1 MTESLNEHLNLESR
15 GYKNSVTLYNGLKD
29 CMLEATMNHDDYL
42 ALVKQL
48 NYHDDLYYNQDR
60 QEITDGDYD
69 KLYAHAVAYE
79 TEHPADISPD
89 SPTQTAHGQ
98 ASNSLAK
105 VTHVHPMLS
114 LDKAQT
120 IDEVRPFLD
129 KFKDG
134 ETRED
139 LLNQLT
145 SSEFITDSWMVEH
158 KEDGL
163 TIVLYYNFF
172 EGQPFV
178 AATRGGSDVGED
190 VTYAMS
196 QILPKLDIDGPLVV
210 RGEAIFDTAAFDR
223 LVASSA
229 DSDNKLTS
237 PRNAIAG
244 AVRTKNSRI
253 GQLGARFLAY
263 NIENASDRELY
274 TETDQLNL
282 LDSLGFET
290 STHVS
295 LPDKAAVIDYLEN
308 FSETDRQAIDHEI
321 DGLVI
326 KPNFFGNR
334 DVLGATHHHPLNQI
348 AFKFP
353 SEDAITILRD
363 VNWQIGKTGQI
374 TPVANFDPID
384 LAGANIEKATL
395 ANIGNIRRRD
405 IRLGDHIVVRRSND
419 VIPQVVTSIPEMRDG
434 SETEIKLPDMP
445 SHFEGDILISDVET
459 DEMRLARWANFVS
472 KQGLNIDALSAKT
485 IETLASFETSAGHL
499 IDLNNYAS
507 LFNWEARYGEQ
518 LSALIDEIPGFG
530 AKRLEKILGE
540 TRDIHVDMAH
550 FAASLGM
557 RGLGP
562 NLGELLQLLYPT
574 FEALVKNE
582 PAMDV
587 DHWLDTTD
595 GVGPAAREV
604 LDKLREPWWQKQLD
618 DLLETG
624 AITIDP
630 MAETPSDSPYAGKTF
645 VITGKTVTP
654 RAELTDK
661 LKALGAKV
669 AGSVSK
675 NTDFLIIAD
684 PASTSSKAVKA
695 RELGVTLL
703 ADTDLEF

>member
-1 MTESLNEHLNLESR
+1 MT
-15 GYKNSVTLYNGLKD
+15 
-29 CMLEATMNHDDYL
+29 HDDYL
-42 ALVKQL
+42 KLVATL
-48 NYHDDLYYNQDR
+48 NYHDNLYYNEDR
-60 QEITDGDYD
+60 QEITDAEYD
-69 KLYAHAVAYE
+69 KLYQSAVTYE
-79 TEHPADISPD
+79 KDHPDDISPS

-129 KFKDG
+129 KFEDG
-134 ETRED
+134 LAPEE
-139 LLNQLT
+139 LPNYQT
-145 SSEFITDSWMVEH
+145 SSSFVTDEWLIEH

-172 EGQPFV
+172 PNQPFV

-190 VTYAMS
+190 VTYAMG
-196 QILPKLDIDGPLVV
+196 QILPKLAITTPLVI
-210 RGEAIFDTAAFDR
+210 RGEAIFDTAAFNR
-223 LVASSA
+223 LVETST
-229 DSDNKLTS
+229 DTENKLTS

-253 GQLGARFLAY
+253 GELGGRFLAY
-263 NIENASDRELY
+263 NIENAGDLAIT
-274 TETDQLNL
+274 TEEAQLHYL
-282 LDSLGFET
+282 EKLGFET
-290 STHVS
+290 SNHVL
-295 LPDKAAVIDYLEN
+295 LPNKAAVIKYLED
-308 FSETDRQAIDHEI
+308 FSDADRQAIDHEI

-326 KPNFFGNR
+326 KPNYFGNR

-353 SEDAITILRD
+353 SEDAITVLRE

-419 VIPQVVTSIPEMRDG
+419 VIPQVMTAIPEMRDG
-434 SETEIKLPDMP
+434 SEQEIALPDMP
-445 SHFEGDILISDVET
+445 SHLEGDILISDVET

-485 IETLASFETSAGHL
+485 IETLANFDTSHGHL
-499 IDLNNYAS
+499 IDLDNYAS
-507 LFNWEARYGEQ
+507 LFNWQSRFGED
-518 LSALIDEIPGFG
+518 LSEFVDQIPGFG
-530 AKRLEKILGE
+530 AKKLDKLLDE
-540 TRDIHVDMAH
+540 TDDVTVDMAH

-562 NLGELLQLLYPT
+562 NLGALLQLLYPT
-574 FEALVKNE
+574 FEALVHDE

-604 LDKLREPWWQKQLD
+604 LDKLREPWWQRQLNA
-618 DLLETG
+618 LLDTE
-624 AITIDP
+624 AIHILP
-630 MAETPSDSPYAGKTF
+630 MVETPSDSPYADKTF

-654 RAELTDK
+654 RAELTEK

-675 NTDFLIIAD
+675 NTDYLIIAD

-695 RELGVTLL
+695 RELGVELL
-703 ADTDLEF
+703 PDTDLQL